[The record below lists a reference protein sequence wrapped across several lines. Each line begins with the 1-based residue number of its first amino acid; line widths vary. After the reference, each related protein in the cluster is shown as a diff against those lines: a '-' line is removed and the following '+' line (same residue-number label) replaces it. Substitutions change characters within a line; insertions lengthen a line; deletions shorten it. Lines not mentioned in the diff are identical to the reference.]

1 MIVQYLKHRL
11 PLLLGGFV
19 VITLFFTAFGE
30 KGLFKIYKLKRE
42 LRRIESQKVFLEKN
56 NRELSQNISNM
67 KREKT
72 FQEHSARET
81 LGLAQEGEII
91 YEFSD

>member
-1 MIVQYLKHRL
+1 MIERIKHRL

-30 KGLFKIYKLKRE
+30 KGLIKIYKLNKELKR
-42 LRRIESQKVFLEKN
+42 LHTQKVFLEKN
-56 NRELSQNISNM
+56 NLELAQNISKM

>member
-1 MIVQYLKHRL
+1 MIERIKHRL

-30 KGLFKIYKLKRE
+30 KGLIKIYKLKKE
-42 LRRIESQKVFLEKN
+42 LRRLHTQKVFLEKN
-56 NRELSQNISNM
+56 NQELAQNISKM
-67 KREKT
+67 RREKN

-81 LGLAQEGEII
+81 LGLAQDGEII
-91 YEFSD
+91 YEFSE

>member
-1 MIVQYLKHRL
+1 MIARLKHRL
-11 PLLLGGFV
+11 PLLLGGFIL
-19 VITLFFTAFGE
+19 ITLFFTAFGQ
-30 KGLFKIYKLKRE
+30 KGLFKIYKLKKE

-56 NRELSQNISNM
+56 NKELSQNISKM
-67 KREKT
+67 RREKT

-81 LGLAQEGEII
+81 LGLAKEGEII

>member
-1 MIVQYLKHRL
+1 MFTQIKHRL

-19 VITLFFTAFGE
+19 VITLFFTAFGQ
-30 KGLFKIYKLKRE
+30 KGLLKIYKLKKE
-42 LRRIESQKVFLEKN
+42 LRRINTQKVFLEKKN
-56 NRELSQNISNM
+56 VELSQNISNM

-81 LGLAQEGEII
+81 LGLAQDGEII
-91 YEFSD
+91 YEFSE

>member
-1 MIVQYLKHRL
+1 MIAHLKQRL

-30 KGLFKIYKLKRE
+30 KGLLKIYKLKRE
-42 LRRIESQKVFLEKN
+42 LRKINTQKIFLEKN
-56 NRELSQNISNM
+56 NRELSQNISKM

>member
-1 MIVQYLKHRL
+1 MIERIKHRL

-30 KGLFKIYKLKRE
+30 KGLIKIYKLKKE
-42 LRRIESQKVFLEKN
+42 LRRLHTQKVFLEKN
-56 NRELSQNISNM
+56 NQELAQNISKM
-67 KREKT
+67 RREKT

-81 LGLAQEGEII
+81 LGLAQDGEII
-91 YEFSD
+91 YEFSE

>member
-1 MIVQYLKHRL
+1 MIEHIKHRL
-11 PLLLGGFV
+11 PLFLGGFV

-30 KGLFKIYKLKRE
+30 KGLIKIYKLNKELKR
-42 LRRIESQKVFLEKN
+42 LHTQKVFLEKN
-56 NRELSQNISNM
+56 NLELAQNISKM

>member
-1 MIVQYLKHRL
+1 MIAHLKHRL
-11 PLLLGGFV
+11 PLLLGGFI

-30 KGLFKIYKLKRE
+30 KGLLKIYKLKKE
-42 LRRIESQKVFLEKN
+42 LRRIHAQKVFLEKN
-56 NRELSQNISNM
+56 NRDLSQNISKM
-67 KREKT
+67 KREKA

-81 LGLAQEGEII
+81 LGLAQDGEII